1 MSESN
6 RDSFGSKLG
15 VVLAAA
21 GSAVGLGNIWRF
33 PMEVGN
39 NGGAAFIL
47 AYLCCVFFVAMP
59 VMLGE
64 FVIGRAS
71 AANTVDSYRVLS
83 PGRFWQMAGYLGV
96 LSAFLILS
104 FYSVVAGWTVHY
116 FSSSLSWGLS
126 GDQNFTNVFAGF
138 VSHPWKPLLY
148 MAVFLL
154 LTHLVVT
161 RGVQKGIEKF
171 SKLMMPALFLIM
183 VLLAGGSLMMPGASK
198 GLAFLLKPDF
208 SKITTDVLLSAMGQ
222 AFFSLSVGIGCMATY
237 ASYFKKE
244 TPLVASA
251 LNVCMLDTAVAVL
264 SGFVIFPA
272 VFSVSGVQVDAG
284 PGLVFITLPNVFNLV
299 FGKTP
304 FLGYLFSSFFYLL
317 LLLAA
322 LTSSISMHEIGT
334 AFVSEKFGQSRRRA
348 ATMVTVVCLFL
359 GACCSLSFG
368 PWAHITCCGMGFF
381 DLFDFLTAKLFMPV
395 GGILISLFAGWR
407 LSRKRV
413 KDELTNENRLHVR
426 GVNFLIFL
434 LRWVAPIGVGVIFIN
449 ELFF

>member
-1 MSESN
+1 MVIIIPGNIINISTNEIS
-6 RDSFGSKLG
+6 DI
-15 VVLAAA
+15 
-21 GSAVGLGNIWRF
+21 SAVSGL
-33 PMEVGN
+33 
-39 NGGAAFIL
+39 
-47 AYLCCVFFVAMP
+47 
-59 VMLGE
+59 
-64 FVIGRAS
+64 
-71 AANTVDSYRVLS
+71 
-83 PGRFWQMAGYLGV
+83 
-96 LSAFLILS
+96 
-104 FYSVVAGWTVHY
+104 
-116 FSSSLSWGLS
+116 
-126 GDQNFTNVFAGF
+126 TN
-138 VSHPWKPLLY
+138 
-148 MAVFLL
+148 
-154 LTHLVVT
+154 LTEL
-161 RGVQKGIEKF
+161 
-171 SKLMMPALFLIM
+171 
-183 VLLAGGSLMMPGASK
+183 
-198 GLAFLLKPDF
+198 
-208 SKITTDVLLSAMGQ
+208 
-222 AFFSLSVGIGCMATY
+222 
-237 ASYFKKE
+237 
-244 TPLVASA
+244 
-251 LNVCMLDTAVAVL
+251 
-264 SGFVIFPA
+264 
-272 VFSVSGVQVDAG
+272 SVSGVQVDAG

-368 PWAHITCCGMGFF
+368 PWAHITFCGMGFF

>member
-1 MSESN
+1 
-6 RDSFGSKLG
+6 
-15 VVLAAA
+15 
-21 GSAVGLGNIWRF
+21 
-33 PMEVGN
+33 
-39 NGGAAFIL
+39 
-47 AYLCCVFFVAMP
+47 
-59 VMLGE
+59 
-64 FVIGRAS
+64 
-71 AANTVDSYRVLS
+71 
-83 PGRFWQMAGYLGV
+83 MAGYLGV

-126 GDQNFTNVFAGF
+126 GDQDFTNVFAEF

-368 PWAHITCCGMGFF
+368 PWAHITFCGMGFF

-413 KDELTNENRLHVR
+413 KDELTNENRLH
-426 GVNFLIFL
+426 
-434 LRWVAPIGVGVIFIN
+434 
-449 ELFF
+449 